1 MDIYSF
7 VYDQSLW
14 NFAFTLVT
22 LFGLYIILGKIT
34 KGFFERKWAQ
44 FLYLIVYFAIR
55 IAIAQTINTHTDQL
69 FVHSEIRSVVIDQ
82 IEWRSEAYRCNLKNG
97 IKLFDSEDQDC
108 RLQIGDSIA
117 KEANTDSFY
126 VYRKDPQF
134 EVYQL
139 VTRRKY

>member
-7 VYDQSLW
+7 IYDQSLW

-55 IAIAQTINTHTDQL
+55 IAIVQIINTHTNQL
-69 FVHSEIRSVVIDQ
+69 FIQSEIHSVITDQ
-82 IEWRSEAYRCNLKNG
+82 IEWRSGAYRCKLKND
-97 IKLFDSEDQDC
+97 IMYFASSNANTLD
-108 RLQIGDSIA
+108 QIGDSIA
-117 KEANTDSFY
+117 KEANIDSFY

-134 EVYQL
+134 GVYQL